1 MIDSEEWNPS
11 VKDPDA
17 VQAALTAS
25 GLENIVEEYL
35 NIAVLCCLMHL
46 QFTDDLGEVDYFSP
60 EKHASL
66 SATGGNEPAG
76 ESCIIIFPAFV
87 LPECRGGVGAG
98 GKEPEEHVVG
108 KRYVLNHEMG

>member
-11 VKDPDA
+11 VKDPNA

-35 NIAVLCCLMHL
+35 NIAVLCCLQHL
-46 QFTDDLGEVDYFSP
+46 EFTDDLGEVDCFTP

-66 SATGGNEPAG
+66 SGAAAGGEPVG

-87 LPECRGGVGAG
+87 APGGGGAG
-98 GKEPEEHVVG
+98 GKAQEEQVIG
-108 KRYVLNHEMG
+108 KRYVLNHEA